1 MKEDIT
7 EGTNSDREIVEDP
20 KIKLCSF
27 KLGDN
32 FSNFIS
38 DVLNERINNLDY
50 YEALEFLET
59 VGVGKNEAI
68 GVLFGD
74 YEITNNEEEIIIV
87 DNYEERKFNL
97 YKPIEKFMNDYISV
111 YRGILENTCNIL
123 WRQQTTFINFY
134 DADDEDLTILNKYF
148 PISLDYIMNPASNG
162 GVRINSVVFYSSL
175 YKSYINGEYPDLIKA
190 LEASVIKRDLV
201 SRCDYYFDA
210 RKILDVWYKV
220 KKCLIFLESY
230 GNYSSPLLNSISGI
244 REAFEQ
250 TYELI
255 TDEHS
260 FYVFGSASKVQRGP
274 ILYPF

>member
-1 MKEDIT
+1 MKENIT
-7 EGTNSDREIVEDP
+7 EGTNSDKETVEDP
-20 KIKLCSF
+20 KIKLLSF

-32 FSNFIS
+32 FSNFIT
-38 DVLNERINNLDY
+38 DVLTERINNLDY
-50 YEALEFLET
+50 YEALEFLEAA
-59 VGVGKNEAI
+59 GVGKNEAL

-87 DNYEERKFNL
+87 DNYGDNKFNL
-97 YKPIEKFMNDYISV
+97 YKPLEKFTNDYLSK

-123 WRQQTTFINFY
+123 YRHQTTFINFY

-148 PISLDYIMNPASNG
+148 PVSLDYIMNPGSNG

-175 YKSYINGEYPDLIKA
+175 YKSYVNGEYPELLKA
-190 LEASVIKRDLV
+190 LEVSVIKKELI
-201 SRCDYYFDA
+201 SSCEYYFDA
-210 RKILDVWYKV
+210 MKILDVWYKV

-230 GNYSSPLLNSISGI
+230 YDKNSLFLNSISGI

-260 FYVFGSASKVQRGP
+260 FYMFGSGRVQRGP